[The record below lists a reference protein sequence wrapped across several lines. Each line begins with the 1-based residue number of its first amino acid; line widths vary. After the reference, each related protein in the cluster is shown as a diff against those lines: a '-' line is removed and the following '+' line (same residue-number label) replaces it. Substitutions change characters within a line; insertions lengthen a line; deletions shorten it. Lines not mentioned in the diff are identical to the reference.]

1 MAQQEEG
8 RQLAESVELTGPL
21 DKRIEEIL
29 KVKDE
34 ALSLISYPSSESLQ
48 EFESD
53 EIDFEQ
59 YWYYVAKAEQI
70 KKKMDQATKAFH
82 ERDEYYRDP
91 KLYDSFYAE
100 YTKHVERLHQQLK
113 TVDEILSK

>member
-1 MAQQEEG
+1 MTQQEEG
-8 RQLAESVELTGPL
+8 RQLAESIELTGPL

-29 KVKDE
+29 RVKDE

-59 YWYYVAKAEQI
+59 YWYYAAKTEQI
-70 KKKMDQATKAFH
+70 KKKMNQATKAFH
-82 ERDEYYRDP
+82 EWDEYYRDP

-113 TVDEILSK
+113 TVD